1 MKSYLKKCLII
12 YISLAVILVGMAG
25 VSYAITAGQA
35 DSYITRAKYV
45 VDMEYLQ
52 NKLDETEVTLMGRI
66 NKYRSTNV
74 KFVTYDTPKKYNTS
88 TAGAYNGGIHTGG
101 NYFPKTRYNN
111 GSYTYAAGLH
121 YTGTNYKNGGYR
133 TLYINRVWNGDYYV
147 TTPLY
152 MSDEAATPNIY
163 YGCVNFA
170 VPIENLKGWYL
181 VLKSY
186 MHDNSM
192 WYRGAIVKLDPT
204 VTYAEETSIPSKD
217 LLLRFKKNLFTYSST
232 QTTKFTKEKVTKAD
246 NHNRYANQSYLY
258 GLNRIVWSGLP
269 YTVVSM
275 TTQGW
280 IDEVTGDYMVVLR
293 GFTPCGP
300 TNGFVEYQMN
310 DFVSRLMPA
319 DNVEYVQHAT
329 SVYESGYTG
338 FPDARHIGDGLSN
351 DPYWTYEFVDC
362 INGIKY
368 WHAHRKATKIQ
379 YGSGEPFAYGVHY
392 SLPIVY

>member
-1 MKSYLKKCLII
+1 MKSYIKKCLII

-74 KFVTYDTPKKYNTS
+74 KFVTYDTPNKYNTA
-88 TAGAYNGGIHTGG
+88 TGGQYNGGLHTGG

-111 GSYTYAAGLH
+111 SEYTYLRGI
-121 YTGTNYKNGGYR
+121 TNSPGNTKNGGYR
-133 TLYINRVWNGDYYV
+133 TLYINRIWNGDYYV
-147 TTPLY
+147 TTPLFIN
-152 MSDEAATPNIY
+152 DESSSQNY
-163 YGCVNFA
+163 YFGCINFA

-186 MHDNSM
+186 YHDNMM
-192 WYRGAIVKLDPT
+192 WYRGSIVKLDPT
-204 VTYAEETSIPSKD
+204 VTYAEEASIPSKD
-217 LLLRFKKNLFTYSST
+217 LLIRFKKDLFTYSSN
-232 QTTKFTKEKVTKAD
+232 TTARFTKEKVTQTGT
-246 NHNRYANQSYLY
+246 HNRYTNQSYVY
-258 GLNRIVWSGLP
+258 GLNRIFWNNTP
-269 YTVVSM
+269 YTSVSLV
-275 TTQGW
+275 TQGW
-280 IDEVTGDYMVVLR
+280 LDEVTGDYMVVLR

-310 DFVSRLMPA
+310 NFVSRLMPA

-329 SVYESGYTG
+329 NVYESGYTAL
-338 FPDARHIGDGLSN
+338 PDARHIGDGLVN
-351 DPYWTYEFVDC
+351 DPYWEYEFVEC

-368 WHAHRKATKIQ
+368 WHAYRKATKIK
-379 YGSGEPFAYGVHY
+379 YGSGDPFAYGVHY